1 MAAVRS
7 KNTGPE
13 LIVRRLAHAMGYRF
27 RLYSKKL
34 PGHPDI
40 VFPRL
45 RKVILVH
52 GCFWHGHGCSKG
64 KLPKSKLDYWAP
76 KIVENKRRDRRNV
89 AALRRAGWS
98 TLVVWQ
104 CDTTNDERLA
114 RLLSRFLG
122 T

>member
-1 MAAVRS
+1 
-7 KNTGPE
+7 
-13 LIVRRLAHAMGYRF
+13 MGYRF